1 MNKEVK
7 YEPIPHGSYINQCMA
22 TIPASG
28 KRCYRAA
35 DVLQKT
41 TEEKE
46 GKKEVVSVLQ
56 LCHHH
61 AREEQRREAIALN
74 IEKEVADKAAAAT
87 PIAPS
92 PTPPP
97 TPQAEPIAPVVKMSE
112 KK

>member
-46 GKKEVVSVLQ
+46 GKKEIVSVLQ

-61 AREEQRREAIALN
+61 ARAEQ
-74 IEKEVADKAAAAT
+74 EVAAKAAAAT
-87 PIAPS
+87 PITPS

-97 TPQAEPIAPVVKMSE
+97 TPQAEPIAPVVKMPE
-112 KK
+112 VKK

>member
-7 YEPIPHGSYINQCMA
+7 YEPIPRGSYINQCMA

-46 GKKEVVSVLQ
+46 GKKEIVSVLQ

-74 IEKEVADKAAAAT
+74 IEKDTATTAADT
-87 PIAPS
+87 PITPS

-97 TPQAEPIAPVVKMSE
+97 TPQAKPVAPVIKMPE